1 MTARI
6 LCLIILL
13 LEIRGL
19 SLSITDRKWMILI
32 FYTQLSNLVTTV
44 SAALLLILG
53 QSYWVTV
60 LRYISTCM
68 LVMTFFVTTCVLI
81 PMGGDPK
88 KLLWS
93 GNGLYHHVLCP
104 VISTA
109 SYILVENHAAGSL
122 IWLPAVLTL
131 AYGMVMLY
139 LNGKRRVDG
148 PYPFFRIH
156 NQSAAATVLW
166 MAVLFAAI
174 SVISAVVWFLAR

>member
-6 LCLIILL
+6 LCLIVLL

-19 SLSITDRKWMILI
+19 SLSLSGRKWMALV
-32 FYTQLSNLVTTV
+32 FYTQLSNLVTAV
-44 SAALLLILG
+44 SALLLLLFG
-53 QSYWVTV
+53 QPYPVTV
-60 LRYISTCM
+60 LRYLSTCM

-93 GNGLYHHVLCP
+93 ENGLYHHVLCP

-109 SYILVENHAAGSL
+109 SYILAENHAAGNL
-122 IWLPAVLTL
+122 IWLPAVITL
-131 AYGMVMLY
+131 AYGLIMLY
-139 LNGKRRVDG
+139 LNWVKKVNG

-166 MAVLFAAI
+166 MAVLFAAVTAINTAVWAI
-174 SVISAVVWFLAR
+174 SR